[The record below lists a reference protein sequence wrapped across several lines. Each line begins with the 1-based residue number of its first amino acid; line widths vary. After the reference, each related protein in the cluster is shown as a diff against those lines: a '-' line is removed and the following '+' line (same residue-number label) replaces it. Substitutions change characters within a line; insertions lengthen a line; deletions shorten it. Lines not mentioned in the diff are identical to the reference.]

1 MVNTRSTKYDPDY
14 NYSANNIK
22 TKIKKIK
29 KISEKKNIQYVGEN
43 EINHSNYNNIGE
55 TIINIDNN
63 EDKFPFFYNPNTNNY
78 INLSYVYKI
87 NQSCI
92 WYNNGLIKYIYT
104 IHYTNKQN
112 TTSINT
118 NMDFSS
124 LIYYPKNPNI
134 GFFDFNYNEYYPLIN
149 IKNIKIEHKPGLN
162 FYMYT
167 LNYFNNPSV
176 EINSQHSDI
185 TKHFI

>member
-1 MVNTRSTKYDPDY
+1 MVNTRSTTYDPEY
-14 NYSANNIK
+14 NYNTNNNIK
-22 TKIKKIK
+22 RKIK
-29 KISEKKNIQYVGEN
+29 KISKKKDIQYLDRTGDAHTQN
-43 EINHSNYNNIGE
+43 SSLIGE
-55 TIINIDNN
+55 TVINIDNN

-104 IHYTNKQN
+104 IHYTDKQN

-149 IKNIKIEHKPGLN
+149 VKNIKIEHNTRLN
-162 FYMYT
+162 FYTYT